1 MDPYGN
7 IQGFDEQPTK
17 KKTRVAKKKVTKKK
31 EKKQIDIFGNQQR
44 DITAAEMADME
55 SAKPPSEFEKIKKS
69 YTSGLP
75 LYMQTQT
82 IDIPKAQMSSEYF
95 SSISKNLA
103 KDIIESLILNLSLA
117 KDYDVSSI
125 VDSVISK
132 DMNESDFIKHVTKY
146 IVILTHAKAAKFD
159 TLIFAIQSQQLTGS
173 ILERAVED
181 NIVNFPDDTIEYEEK
196 TFEIQVNLIGM
207 RTMRRPT
214 RPQKP
219 IGIVYPDVEIVNY
232 IIDMSAEV
240 VTEQM
245 STDQTPFSDSSETL
259 SEYSSSI
266 STENS
271 EAFLKI
277 MKHITNLTEPSREI
291 NPELEKQRLEIVK
304 KLKKQ
309 RKKGKNEEPEEED
322 ESIPVDY
329 GSENELLDE
338 LGRSIPVDYGSG
350 NELSD
355 DEDGFAPVCCACG
368 EELTQDISLKTK
380 KINKQGNIVT
390 EEFCCIDPCFM
401 DSSFKYK
408 KIK

>member
-7 IQGFDEQPTK
+7 IQGFDEQPKK

-44 DITAAEMADME
+44 DMTVAEIADME
-55 SAKPPSEFEKIKKS
+55 SAIPVTDFEKVKRS
-69 YTSGLP
+69 YNSDLP
-75 LYMQTQT
+75 LYMQTGT
-82 IDIPKAQMSSEYF
+82 IDIPKLKMSSGDF

-103 KDIIESLILNLSLA
+103 KDIIESLILQLSLV
-117 KDYDVSSI
+117 KDYDVSDI
-125 VDSVISK
+125 VDYVVDR
-132 DMNESDFIKHVTKY
+132 DMNKDDFIKHVTKY
-146 IVILTHAKAAKFD
+146 IVVLTHAKAANFE
-159 TLIFAIQSQQLTGS
+159 TLIFTIQSQQLSGS
-173 ILERAVED
+173 ILETAVED
-181 NIVNFPDDTIEYEEK
+181 NIVNFPSDSIEYEEK

-214 RPQKP
+214 RPRKP

-232 IIDMSAEV
+232 IIDMSMEV
-240 VTEQM
+240 VTEQIPM
-245 STDQTPFSDSSETL
+245 DQTPFNDSSETL

-266 STENS
+266 STEKS

-309 RKKGKNEEPEEED
+309 SKKGKKEEPEEEV
-322 ESIPVDY
+322 ENIPVDY
-329 GSENELLDE
+329 GSENELSEDE
-338 LGRSIPVDYGSG
+338 LS
-350 NELSD
+350 E
-355 DEDGFAPVCCACG
+355 DEYGFAPVCCACG
-368 EELTQDISLKTK
+368 DELSQDISLKTK
-380 KINKQGNIVT
+380 KINKDGNIVT

-401 DSSFKYK
+401 NSSFKYK
-408 KIK
+408 KLK